1 MNANVSFVRLIS
13 YLLALILLFFS
24 IILMVFYPEKFNP
37 DFDSY
42 LQIYGLS
49 IRDAPSQTSNTMR
62 YIFSYFQF
70 LPSYKIIRSLLAI
83 SQLVLYFYIMPKS
96 AFNEPMDAIVYG
108 VVVSLG
114 FATFENISYVYL
126 GGFET
131 DSFSLAIMRAVSAI
145 PMHATCGIIMGY
157 FFGLYAFTN
166 SKNFLIKSLI
176 FPIAIHATYNFLT
189 LYDFFFLY
197 FLVIVMI
204 YARGLHTEFAELQ
217 LYKQKED
224 EDTQI

>member
-1 MNANVSFVRLIS
+1 MDLTLLITIGVPLFIVFAVIYSDRFREPTDLVIKTFVAGIIMCFPAAELNNLI
-13 YLLALILLFFS
+13 I
-24 IILMVFYPEKFNP
+24 
-37 DFDSY
+37 
-42 LQIYGLS
+42 
-49 IRDAPSQTSNTMR
+49 
-62 YIFSYFQF
+62 
-70 LPSYKIIRSLLAI
+70 PSYEYAYRAGLTEEILKF
-83 SQLVLYFYIMPKS
+83 LVLYFYIMPKS

-217 LYKQKED
+217 LYKQKEE
-224 EDTQI
+224 EDTKI

>member
-1 MNANVSFVRLIS
+1 MDLTLLITIGVPLFIVFAVIYSDRFREPTDLVIKTFVAGIIMCFPAAELNNLI
-13 YLLALILLFFS
+13 I
-24 IILMVFYPEKFNP
+24 
-37 DFDSY
+37 
-42 LQIYGLS
+42 
-49 IRDAPSQTSNTMR
+49 
-62 YIFSYFQF
+62 
-70 LPSYKIIRSLLAI
+70 PSYEYAYRAGLTEEILKF
-83 SQLVLYFYIMPKS
+83 LVLYFYIMPKS

-114 FATFENISYVYL
+114 FATFENFSYVYL

-131 DSFSLAIMRAVSAI
+131 DSFSLAIMRAISAI

-166 SKNFLIKSLI
+166 SKNFLAKSLI

-197 FLVIVMI
+197 FLVIAMI
-204 YARGLHTEFAELQ
+204 YARSLHMEFAELQ

-224 EDTQI
+224 EDKQL

>member
-1 MNANVSFVRLIS
+1 
-13 YLLALILLFFS
+13 
-24 IILMVFYPEKFNP
+24 
-37 DFDSY
+37 
-42 LQIYGLS
+42 
-49 IRDAPSQTSNTMR
+49 
-62 YIFSYFQF
+62 
-70 LPSYKIIRSLLAI
+70 
-83 SQLVLYFYIMPKS
+83 MPKS

-114 FATFENISYVYL
+114 FATFENFSYVYL

-131 DSFSLAIMRAVSAI
+131 DSFSLAIMRAISAI

-166 SKNFLIKSLI
+166 SKNFLAKSLI

-197 FLVIVMI
+197 FLVIAMI
-204 YARGLHTEFAELQ
+204 YARSLHMEFAELQ

-224 EDTQI
+224 EDKQL